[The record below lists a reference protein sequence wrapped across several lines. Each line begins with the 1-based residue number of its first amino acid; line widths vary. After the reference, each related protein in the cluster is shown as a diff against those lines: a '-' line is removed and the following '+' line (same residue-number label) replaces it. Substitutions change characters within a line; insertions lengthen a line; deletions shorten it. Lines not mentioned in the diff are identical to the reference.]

1 MLNPSFAENWFQHDL
16 FSLSDTN
23 VQLYLNETGPAGYGF
38 FWAVVEKLYQNGQD
52 GLSER
57 DIKVLAMSLHAK
69 ADDLLKAV
77 DAMTGNDLLFLAAN
91 KRYYS
96 RRINETLQAKAD
108 AREGW
113 YAQKSEAGKA
123 SARSRKEKPENRA
136 QNNKNERQKDEANAD
151 ERPSTPVKQNER
163 LLNDSNERQRASE
176 NFNARQ
182 HHETRLDETRQD
194 ENHETRQDDPQT
206 PCEGEAGQS
215 VVVPSSQ
222 PSVRNPVLERLDQG
236 QLASLDAAWGRGNVA
251 KAADI
256 LADRVRNGGLQVH
269 NVYAAL
275 HGLLSKLG
283 RDGDITRPKPQR
295 TTPCPSPGGTC
306 PHCGGKLTQTSS
318 DGHEWECHG
327 CGLRYTADGAGGWRE
342 DKIFVARMDMGRMA
356 R

>member
-57 DIKVLAMSLHAK
+57 DIKVLSMNLHTK
-69 ADDLLKAV
+69 AEDMLKAV
-77 DAMTGNDLLFLAAN
+77 QSMVDNDLLFLAAN

-136 QNNKNERQKDEANAD
+136 QNNKNERHKDEANAD
-151 ERPSTPVKQNER
+151 ERTSTPVKQNER
-163 LLNDSNERQRASE
+163 PLNDSNERQRASE

-182 HHETRLDETRQD
+182 HHETRLDETRLD

-206 PCEGEAGQS
+206 PYAGEAGQS
-215 VVVPSSQ
+215 VVVPSSPQ
-222 PSVRNPVLERLDQG
+222 SVGNPILGKLDHG
-236 QLASLDAAWGRGNVA
+236 QLASLEESWGKDNVA

-256 LADRVRNGGLQVH
+256 LADRVRNGRLQVR
-269 NVYAAL
+269 NVYGAL
-275 HGLLSKLG
+275 NGLLAKLG
-283 RDGDITRPKPQR
+283 RDGDISKPKPQR
-295 TTPCPSPGGTC
+295 KMPCPSVDGSC
-306 PHCGGKLTQTSS
+306 PKCGAPLRQTSA
-318 DGHEWECHG
+318 DGHEWECHA
-327 CGLRYTADGAGGWRE
+327 CGIRYTSDGGSGWIE
-342 DKIFVARMDMGRMA
+342 EQIGVMARMA
-356 R
+356 

>member
-16 FSLSDTN
+16 FSLLDTN

-136 QNNKNERQKDEANAD
+136 QNNKNERQRDEANAD

-182 HHETRLDETRQD
+182 HHETRLDETRLD

-206 PCEGEAGQS
+206 PCEGGVGQS

-222 PSVRNPVLERLDQG
+222 PSVRNPVLERLDHG
-236 QLASLDAAWGRGNVA
+236 QLASLEESWGKDNVA

-256 LADRVRNGGLQVH
+256 LADRVRNGRLQVR
-269 NVYAAL
+269 NVYGAL
-275 HGLLSKLG
+275 NGLLAKLG
-283 RDGDITRPKPQR
+283 RDGDISKPKPQR
-295 TTPCPSPGGTC
+295 KMPCPSVDGSC
-306 PHCGGKLTQTSS
+306 PKCGAPLRQTSA
-318 DGHEWECHG
+318 DGHEWECHA
-327 CGLRYTADGAGGWRE
+327 CGIRYTSDGGSGWIE
-342 DKIFVARMDMGRMA
+342 EQIGVMARMA
-356 R
+356 

>member
-57 DIKVLAMSLHAK
+57 DIKVLAMNLHTK
-69 ADDLLKAV
+69 AEDMLKAV
-77 DAMTGNDLLFLAAN
+77 QSMVDNDLLFLAAN

-96 RRINETLQAKAD
+96 RRISETLQEKAA
-108 AREGW
+108 AREDW
-113 YAQKSEAGKA
+113 YAQKAEAGKA
-123 SARSRKEKPENRA
+123 SARSRKEKPENRL
-136 QNNKNERQKDEANAD
+136 QNNKNERTKETVNAD
-151 ERPSTPVKQNER
+151 ERTSTPVEQNER
-163 LLNDSNERQRASE
+163 PLNDSSERQRTSK

-206 PCEGEAGQS
+206 PYAGEAGQS

-236 QLASLDAAWGRGNVA
+236 QLASLDAAWGRDNVA
-251 KAADI
+251 KAVDI

-269 NVYAAL
+269 NVYGAL
-275 HGLLSKLG
+275 NGLLAKLG
-283 RDGDITRPKPQR
+283 RDGDISKPKPQR
-295 TTPCPSPGGTC
+295 KMPCPSVDGSC
-306 PHCGGKLTQTSS
+306 PKCGAPLRQTSA
-318 DGHEWECHG
+318 DGHEWECHS
-327 CGLRYTADGAGGWRE
+327 CGTRFTADGGGGWIE
-342 DKIFVARMDMGRMA
+342 EQIGVMARMA
-356 R
+356 